1 MLKHIVLVASL
12 LVVAMGIAVAG
23 DMTKAATGSAPM
35 EAMKAEMAKCTVCK
49 IMVPHMD
56 ELAPMKME
64 VVKLTYGVA
73 LMHMVDSPAKATKL
87 HAVCKEMSAA
97 SESCQAMTDEQA
109 TTQLCANCQEMR
121 AVIKAGAAM
130 GIGDTRMGDILVF
143 TSNDPAIQA
152 KINAMGEKCALM
164 AAGM

>member
-1 MLKHIVLVASL
+1 VLKHIVLIASL
-12 LVVAMGIAVAG
+12 LVVARGVAVAG
-23 DMTKAATGSAPM
+23 DMTKTAAPAQM
-35 EAMKAEMAKCTVCK
+35 EAMKAEMAKCAVCK
-49 IMVPHMD
+49 IMLPHMD

-64 VVKLTYGVA
+64 VVKLSNGVA

-87 HAVCKEMSAA
+87 HAVCKEMSTAG
-97 SESCQAMTDEQA
+97 ESCLAMTEEQA
-109 TTQLCANCQEMR
+109 KTQLCANCQEMR

-130 GIGDTRMGDILVF
+130 GVGDTKMGDILVF
-143 TSNDPAIQA
+143 TSNDPAVQA